1 MKIELDDKECETL
14 REVLESYLSD
24 LSSEIAHTDDRDFR
38 DNLKDK
44 RTTIENIAQ
53 RLETAGK

>member
-1 MKIELDDKECETL
+1 MKIELDNKECETL
-14 REVLESYLSD
+14 REVLASYLSD
-24 LSSEIAHTDDRDFR
+24 LISKIAHTDDRDFR